1 MMRLWYEQSADTWV
15 EALPVGNGRL
25 GAMIFGRTDREV
37 LSLNEDTLWSGYPRD
52 LNPQGKADF
61 FRKAAELAKNKK
73 YHEAQE
79 LVEKELTSAWTQ
91 SYMPLGDLILDYKH
105 NGSVESYSRD
115 LDISSAI
122 ASVEYSVSGVRY
134 KREIIASAPD
144 NIIAIKLS
152 CSKPK
157 SINFSM
163 SFHCLLK
170 SSVYVDKGLLILKG
184 EAPSHVEPSYS
195 NDLQNP
201 VVYSDRDDER
211 GMLFA
216 AMAGVTATGGRVA
229 SMPTSIE
236 VVEADEAVILIDVRT
251 SFAGY
256 DVHPYLNGKEFE
268 CACEDNIKHAAGKMY
283 DTILSAHISDYRSYY
298 DRVELDLGESE
309 ASTLPTDKRLN
320 RFREV
325 QEDPSLYTLLFQYGR
340 YLLISSSREG
350 TQPANLQ
357 GIWNSELRPPW
368 SSNYTININAQMNYW
383 LAFSCNLG
391 ELQQPFVNLIEE
403 LAVNGRNTA
412 CEVYGTRGFTSHH
425 NTDIWRLTS
434 PVGNHWKGSACFAF
448 WNVSAGWLC
457 RHLFDQYEY
466 TLDKDFLQDKAY
478 PIMKSAALFLLDV
491 MTEDSQGYLIICPS
505 TSPENTFIFE
515 GSKCNISATTTMT
528 ITVARELF
536 NNCIKCCSILNCD
549 AEFADELK
557 EKLKR
562 LYPYR
567 TGSKGQLLEWY
578 DDYAEYEQGHRH
590 ISHLYGLYPS
600 NEITVEDTPALA
612 EACKVSLNL
621 RGDEGTGW
629 SLSWKINQWARLFD
643 GNRALKL
650 LNMQLRVVKD
660 TGLNYT
666 EGGGTYINMLDAHPP
681 FQIDGNFGAASGIAE
696 MLLQSREDRIL
707 ILPALPSAW
716 EKGCVKGLCAKGRV
730 TVDIQWDKGLVKA
743 KLLSDVD
750 HNVSVAIK
758 GTDFVKL
765 ELTAGIVTE
774 IVG

>member
-1 MMRLWYEQSADTWV
+1 MRLWYEQPADSWV

-25 GAMIFGRTDREV
+25 GAMVFGRTDREV

-79 LVEKELTSAWTQ
+79 LVEKELTSDWGQ
-91 SYMPLGDLILDYKH
+91 SYMPLGDLILDFKH
-105 NGSVESYSRD
+105 NGRVESYSRD

-157 SINFSM
+157 SINFEM

-170 SSVYVDKGLLILKG
+170 SSVSVDKGLLVLKG

-201 VVYSDRDDER
+201 VVYSDRDDEH

-216 AMAGVTATGGRVA
+216 AMGRVTAIGGRVT
-229 SMPTSIE
+229 STPTTIE
-236 VVEADEAVILIDVRT
+236 VEEANEVVILIDART

-268 CACEDNIKHAAGKMY
+268 CACANNIEYAAGKAF
-283 DTILSAHISDYRSYY
+283 DTMLLAHVSDYRNYF
-298 DRVELDLGESE
+298 DRVGLDLGESE
-309 ASTLPTDKRLN
+309 AASLPTDKRLY
-320 RFREV
+320 RFSEV

-383 LAFSCNLG
+383 LALSCNLG
-391 ELQQPFVNLIEE
+391 ELQQPFVEMIED
-403 LAVNGRNTA
+403 LAVNGRKTA
-412 CEVYGTRGFTSHH
+412 REVYGARGFTSHH
-425 NTDIWRLTS
+425 NTDLWRITS
-434 PVGNHWKGSACFAF
+434 PMGNHWKGSACFAF

-466 TLDKDFLQDKAY
+466 TLDKGFLKEKAY
-478 PIMKSAALFLLDV
+478 PIMKGAALFLLDIMV
-491 MTEDSQGYLIICPS
+491 EDCQGHLIICPS
-505 TSPENTFIFE
+505 TSPENTFIYE
-515 GSKCNISATTTMT
+515 GAKCNISATTTMT
-528 ITVARELF
+528 MTITRELF
-536 NNCIKCCSILNCD
+536 SNCIKCCSILGCD
-549 AEFADELK
+549 PDFADELR
-557 EKLKR
+557 EKIKR

-578 DDYAEYEQGHRH
+578 EEYDEYEQGHRH
-590 ISHLYGLYPS
+590 ISHLYGLYPA
-600 NEITVEDTPALA
+600 NEITVEATPALA
-612 EACKVSLNL
+612 EACKASLNM
-621 RGDEGTGW
+621 RGDDGTGW
-629 SLSWKINQWARLFD
+629 SLSWKINQWARLLD
-643 GNRALKL
+643 GDRALKL

-660 TGLNYT
+660 TGYNYT
-666 EGGGTYINMLDAHPP
+666 EGGGTYINMFDAHPP

-696 MLLQSREDRIL
+696 MLLQSRENRIL
-707 ILPALPSAW
+707 ILPAMPSAW
-716 EKGCVKGLCAKGRV
+716 EKGYVKGLCAKGRI
-730 TVDIQWDKGLVKA
+730 TVDIKWDKGFVRA
-743 KLLSDVD
+743 ELLSEVD
-750 HNVSVAIK
+750 QCVYVSIK

-765 ELTAGIVTE
+765 ELTAGIAAQ
-774 IVG
+774 IG

>member
-1 MMRLWYEQSADTWV
+1 MRLWYEQPAESWV

-25 GAMIFGRTDREV
+25 GAMIYGRTEREV

-52 LNPQGKADF
+52 LNPQGKAGF

-79 LVEKELTSAWTQ
+79 LVEKELTSGWTQ
-91 SYMPLGDLILDYKH
+91 SYMPLGDLILDFKH
-105 NGSVESYSRD
+105 NDSIESYTRD
-115 LDISSAI
+115 LDISTAV
-122 ASVEYSVSGVRY
+122 ASVEYSVSAVRY

-144 NIIAIKLS
+144 NIIAISLTCNKS
-152 CSKPK
+152 K
-157 SINFSM
+157 SINFAM
-163 SFHCLLK
+163 SFKCLLK
-170 SSVYVDKGLLILKG
+170 SSVSVSNGLLVLKG

-216 AMAGVTATGGRVA
+216 AMARVITTGGRVT
-229 SMPTSIE
+229 SKLDSIE
-236 VVEADEAVILIDVRT
+236 VEEADEAVILIDART

-268 CACEDNIKHAAGKMY
+268 CVCANNIGYAAGKAY
-283 DTILSAHISDYRSYY
+283 DTILSAHISDYRNYF
-298 DRVELDLGESE
+298 DRVSLDLGESE
-309 ASTLPTDKRLN
+309 ASALPTDKRLY
-320 RFREV
+320 RFREI

-383 LAFSCNLG
+383 LALPGNLG
-391 ELQQPFVNLIEE
+391 ELQQPFVKLIEE
-403 LAVNGRNTA
+403 LAVNGRKTA
-412 CEVYGTRGFTSHH
+412 HEVYGARGFTSHH
-425 NTDIWRLTS
+425 NTDLWRLTS
-434 PVGNHWKGSACFAF
+434 PMGNHWEGSACFAF

-457 RHLFDQYEY
+457 SHLFDQYEY
-466 TLDKDFLQDKAY
+466 TLDKDFLKEKAY
-478 PIMKSAALFLLDV
+478 PIMKSAALFLLDIMV
-491 MTEDSQGYLIICPS
+491 EDSEGYLIVCPS
-505 TSPENTFIFE
+505 TSPENTFIYE
-515 GSKCNISATTTMT
+515 GRKCNISATATMT
-528 ITVARELF
+528 MTVVRELF
-536 NNCIKCCSILNCD
+536 RNCIKCCDILGCD
-549 AEFADELK
+549 PEFADELR

-578 DDYAEYEQGHRH
+578 EEYEEFEQGHRH
-590 ISHLYGLYPS
+590 ISHLYGLHPA
-600 NEITVEDTPALA
+600 NEITVEDTPELA

-643 GNRALKL
+643 GDRALKL

-660 TGLNYT
+660 TGFNYG

-681 FQIDGNFGAASGIAE
+681 FQIDGNFGSASGIAE
-696 MLLQSREDRIL
+696 MLLQSRGNRIF

-730 TVDIQWDKGLVKA
+730 TADIEWDKGLVRA
-743 KLLSDVD
+743 RLLSDVD
-750 HNVSVAIK
+750 QCVYVSIK
-758 GTDFVKL
+758 GADFVKL
-765 ELTAGIVTE
+765 ELTAGQFTDI
-774 IVG
+774 I

>member
-1 MMRLWYEQSADTWV
+1 MRLWYEQSANSWV

-25 GAMIFGRTDREV
+25 GAMVFGRTDREV
-37 LSLNEDTLWSGYPRD
+37 LSLNEDTLWSGHPRD
-52 LNPQGKADF
+52 LNPKGKMNF
-61 FRKAAELAKNKK
+61 FREAAELAKKKK

-79 LVEKELTSAWTQ
+79 LVEKELTSDWGQ
-91 SYMPLGDLILDYKH
+91 SYMPLGDLILDFKH
-105 NGSVESYSRD
+105 NGRVESYSRD

-122 ASVEYSVSGVRY
+122 ASVEYSVSGIRY

-152 CSKPK
+152 CSEPK
-157 SINFSM
+157 SINFAM
-163 SFHCLLK
+163 NFNCLLK
-170 SSVYVDKGLLILKG
+170 SSVSVDKGLLVLKG

-216 AMAGVTATGGRVA
+216 AMARVTAIGGRVT
-229 SMPTSIE
+229 SMPTTIE
-236 VVEADEAVILIDVRT
+236 VEEANEVVILIDART

-268 CACEDNIKHAAGKMY
+268 CACANHIEYAAGKAF
-283 DTILSAHISDYRSYY
+283 DTILSAHVSDYRNYF
-298 DRVELDLGESE
+298 DRVGLDLGESE
-309 ASTLPTDKRLN
+309 ASSLPTDKRLY

-383 LAFSCNLG
+383 LALSCNLG
-391 ELQQPFVNLIEE
+391 ELQQPFVEMIED
-403 LAVNGRNTA
+403 LAVNGRKTA
-412 CEVYGTRGFTSHH
+412 YEIYGARGFTSHH
-425 NTDIWRLTS
+425 NTDLWRVTS
-434 PVGNHWKGSACFAF
+434 PMGNHWKGSACFAF

-466 TLDKDFLQDKAY
+466 TLDKGFLKEKAY

-491 MTEDSQGYLIICPS
+491 MTEDCQGHLIICPS
-505 TSPENTFIFE
+505 TSPENTFIYE
-515 GSKCNISATTTMT
+515 GMKCNISATTTMT
-528 ITVARELF
+528 MTITKELF
-536 NNCIKCCSILNCD
+536 SNCIKCCSILGCD
-549 AEFADELK
+549 PDFADELR
-557 EKLKR
+557 EKIKR
-562 LYPYR
+562 LYPYK

-578 DDYAEYEQGHRH
+578 EEYDEYEQGHRH
-590 ISHLYGLYPS
+590 ISHLYGLYPA
-600 NEITVEDTPALA
+600 NEITVEGTPALA
-612 EACKVSLNL
+612 EACKASLNL
-621 RGDEGTGW
+621 RGDDGTGW
-629 SLSWKINQWARLFD
+629 SLSWKINQWARLLD
-643 GNRALKL
+643 GERALKL

-660 TGLNYT
+660 TGYNYT

-696 MLLQSREDRIL
+696 MLLQSRENRIL

-716 EKGCVKGLCAKGRV
+716 EKGYVKGLCAKGRI
-730 TVDIQWDKGLVKA
+730 TVDIQWDKGFVRA
-743 KLLSDVD
+743 ELLSDVD
-750 HNVSVAIK
+750 QCVFVSIK

-765 ELTAGIVTE
+765 ELTAGIAAE
-774 IVG
+774 IG

>member
-1 MMRLWYEQSADTWV
+1 MRLWYEQSADSWV

-52 LNPQGKADF
+52 LNPQGKTDM
-61 FRKAAELAKNKK
+61 FRKAADLAKNKK

-79 LVEKELTSAWTQ
+79 LIEKELTSGWTQ
-91 SYMPLGDLILDYKH
+91 SYMPLGDLILDFKH
-105 NGSVESYSRD
+105 NGCIENYSRD
-115 LDISSAI
+115 LDISSAV
-122 ASVEYSVSGVRY
+122 ASVEYSVSGARY
-134 KREIIASAPD
+134 KREIIASATD
-144 NIIAIKLS
+144 NIIAIRLS

-157 SINFSM
+157 SIHFAM

-170 SSVYVDKGLLILKG
+170 SSVSVDKDFIVLKG

-216 AMAGVTATGGRVA
+216 AMAGVTATGGRVI
-229 SMPTSIE
+229 SMPTTIE
-236 VVEADEAVILIDVRT
+236 VEEADEAVILIDART

-268 CACEDNIKHAAGKMY
+268 RACATNIEYAAGKAY
-283 DTILSAHISDYRSYY
+283 DTILSAHITDYRKYFG
-298 DRVELDLGESE
+298 RVELDLGESE
-309 ASTLPTDKRLN
+309 ASSLPTDKRLY

-325 QEDPSLYTLLFQYGR
+325 QEDLSLYTLLFQYGR

-357 GIWNSELRPPW
+357 GIWNGELRPPW

-391 ELQQPFVNLIEE
+391 ELQQPFVKLIEE
-403 LAVNGRNTA
+403 LAVIGKKTA
-412 CEVYGTRGFTSHH
+412 CEVYGARGFTSHH
-425 NTDIWRLTS
+425 NTDLWRLTS

-448 WNVSAGWLC
+448 WNASAGWLC

-466 TLDKDFLQDKAY
+466 TLDKDFLKDKAY

-491 MTEDSQGYLIICPS
+491 MTEDCQGYLIVCPS

-515 GSKCNISATTTMT
+515 GRKCNISATATMT
-528 ITVARELF
+528 MTVVRELF
-536 NNCIKCCSILNCD
+536 SNCIKCCDILDCD
-549 AEFADELK
+549 PDFADELK
-557 EKLKR
+557 EKIKR
-562 LYPYR
+562 LYPYK

-578 DDYAEYEQGHRH
+578 EDYDEYEQGHRH
-590 ISHLYGLYPS
+590 ISHLYGLYPA
-600 NEITVEDTPALA
+600 NEITVEGTPALA
-612 EACKVSLNL
+612 EACKISLHL

-643 GNRALKL
+643 GDRALKL

-660 TGLNYT
+660 TGFNYT

-696 MLLQSREDRIL
+696 MLLQSRENRII

-716 EKGCVKGLCAKGRV
+716 EKGSVKGLCAKGHV
-730 TVDIQWDKGLVKA
+730 TVDIQWDKGLVRA
-743 KLLSDVD
+743 KLLSEVD
-750 HNVSVAIK
+750 QCVYVAIK
-758 GTDFVKL
+758 GTDFAKI
-765 ELTAGIVTE
+765 ELTAGIAAE
-774 IVG
+774 IG